1 MKIGFTLKT
10 LNGQIRDFEKQLIF
24 FEELGASSVEIP
36 LYELDIICGKK
47 IIKDELHLL
56 KKILRNSSLN
66 FSLHGSMSVNLMD
79 ELYIDD
85 HIEVLKRDIE
95 VSEAINSK
103 ILVTHFGYTNIAI
116 HDDKNKYEK
125 ILKNQTDIYY
135 KLAEFAKA
143 HNVILAIENLFP
155 FTSTSYAPIPSEIAK
170 EISSLNH
177 PNARTTIDFSH
188 AYLNCKH
195 NKVNYI
201 EQLRTMVPITEHLH
215 IHDSFGKLKIMN
227 THIHSE
233 DVTYGQGDIHLPLGW
248 GSIPF
253 EKIFSTFS
261 FSPNIFLNFELSKRY
276 QEYFKSSFDTANN
289 LIKLMK

>member
-10 LNGQIRDFEKQLIF
+10 QNTQINDFEKQLIF
-24 FEELGASSVEIP
+24 FEELGAGSVEIP
-36 LYELDIICGKK
+36 LYELNVLCGKK
-47 IIKDELHLL
+47 IIKDELNLL
-56 KKILRNSSLN
+56 KKILITSDLN

-79 ELYIDD
+79 ELYLND
-85 HIEVLKRDIE
+85 HIDILKRDIE

-103 ILVTHFGYTNIAI
+103 ILVTHFGYTNIEI
-116 HDDKNKYEK
+116 HSDKNKYEK

-143 HNVILAIENLFP
+143 HNVVLAIENLFP
-155 FTSTSYAPIPSEIAK
+155 FTSANYAPLPSEIAH

-177 PNARTTIDFSH
+177 PNARITIDFSH

-195 NKVNYI
+195 NKVDYI
-201 EQLRTMVPITEHLH
+201 DQLSTMVPLAEHLH
-215 IHDSFGKLKIMN
+215 IHDSFGKLKVMDTYIY
-227 THIHSE
+227 SE

-248 GSIPF
+248 GNIPF

-261 FSPNIFLNFELSKRY
+261 FSPNIFLNFELSRRY
-276 QEYFKSSFDTANN
+276 QRYFKNSFDIAKD
-289 LIKLMK
+289 LIQLMK

>member
-10 LNGQIRDFEKQLIF
+10 QNGQIRDFEKQLIF
-24 FEELGASSVEIP
+24 FEELGASSAEIP
-36 LYELDIICGKK
+36 LYELDVLCGKK
-47 IIKDELHLL
+47 IIKDELSLL
-56 KKILRNSSLN
+56 QKILKTSGLN

-85 HIEVLKRDIE
+85 HIEIIKRDIE

-103 ILVTHFGYTNIAI
+103 ILVTHFGYTNIEI
-116 HDDKNKYEK
+116 HSNKNKYEK
-125 ILKNQTDIYY
+125 LLKKQTDIYF

-177 PNARTTIDFSH
+177 PNAKTTIDFSH
-188 AYLNCKH
+188 AYINCKH
-195 NKVNYI
+195 NKVDYFD
-201 EQLRTMVPITEHLH
+201 QLRSLIPLTEHLH

-261 FSPNIFLNFELSKRY
+261 FSPNIFLNFELSRRY
-276 QEYFKSSFDTANN
+276 QRYFKNSFDIANN
-289 LIKLMK
+289 LIQLMK

>member
-10 LNGQIRDFEKQLIF
+10 QNGQIRDFEKQLIF

-36 LYELDIICGKK
+36 LYELDVLCGKK
-47 IIKDELHLL
+47 IIKDELSLL
-56 KKILRNSSLN
+56 QKILKTSGLN

-85 HIEVLKRDIE
+85 HIEIIKRDIE

-116 HDDKNKYEK
+116 HSDKNKYEK
-125 ILKNQTDIYY
+125 LLKKQTDIYC

-177 PNARTTIDFSH
+177 PNARTTIDFNH

-201 EQLRTMVPITEHLH
+201 DQLKTMVPLTKHLH
-215 IHDSFGKLKIMN
+215 IHDSFGKLKTMD
-227 THIHSE
+227 THIRSE
-233 DVTYGQGDIHLPLGW
+233 DITYGQGDIHLPLGW
-248 GSIPF
+248 GDIPF

-261 FSPNIFLNFELSKRY
+261 FSSDIFLNFELSNRYKRH
-276 QEYFKSSFDTANN
+276 FKNSLDIANN
-289 LIKLMK
+289 LIQLMK

>member
-10 LNGQIRDFEKQLIF
+10 QNTQINDFEKQLIF
-24 FEELGASSVEIP
+24 FEELGAGSVEIP
-36 LYELDIICGKK
+36 LYELNVLCGKK
-47 IIKDELHLL
+47 IIKDELNLL
-56 KKILRNSSLN
+56 KKILKTSDLN

-79 ELYIDD
+79 ELYLND
-85 HIEVLKRDIE
+85 HIDILKRDIE

-103 ILVTHFGYTNIAI
+103 ILVTHFGYTNIEI
-116 HDDKNKYEK
+116 HSDKNKYEK

-143 HNVILAIENLFP
+143 HNVVLAIENLFP
-155 FTSTSYAPIPSEIAK
+155 FTSANYAPLPSEIAH

-177 PNARTTIDFSH
+177 PNARITIDFSH

-195 NKVNYI
+195 NKVDYI
-201 EQLRTMVPITEHLH
+201 YQLSTMVPLAEHLH
-215 IHDSFGKLKIMN
+215 IHDSFGKLKVMDTYIY
-227 THIHSE
+227 SE

-248 GSIPF
+248 GNIPF

-261 FSPNIFLNFELSKRY
+261 FSPNIFLNFELSRRY
-276 QEYFKSSFDTANN
+276 QRYFKNSFDIAKD
-289 LIKLMK
+289 LIQLMK